1 MSVKSKVK
9 SVVRKAKGLK
19 NLSYHRLKLNAQHAT
34 YYEKVHKSLKTH
46 VKTSNTAAVIH
57 LYYPESWSVIS
68 RKLKK
73 ITEFDLDVFV
83 SLPEKEAGFTQN
95 ILKDFPNAFV
105 YISPNR
111 GRDVLP
117 FMAIIEQLY
126 NLQYKNVLKI
136 HSKKSTHRT
145 DGGDWFSDLVNAL
158 IPGEISLQKKL
169 IKALEKPNTGLVG
182 PAGNYTSLTVNFD
195 ANGVYMTDVVNKLYG
210 KKCAYDT
217 LQLHRGDYGF
227 FAGTM
232 LWLNIESIKPLFIF
246 NKVKYFNEE
255 KGQIDAT
262 FAHALE
268 RLLGVIPEINSWDV
282 YEVGNGKVAKIEYSS
297 GNIPDWSNVYIGPKS

>member
-1 MSVKSKVK
+1 MSIKSKVK
-9 SVVRKAKGLK
+9 SAIRKAKGLK
-19 NLSYHRLKLNAQHAT
+19 NLSYHRLRLNSQHASH
-34 YYEKVHKSLKTH
+34 YRDIQRSLNKY
-46 VKTSNTAAVIH
+46 VKTSDIAVVIH
-57 LYYPESWSVIS
+57 LYYPESWKVLSK
-68 RKLKK
+68 KLKK
-73 ITEFDLDVFV
+73 ITEFNYDVFI
-83 SLPEKEAGFTQN
+83 SLPEKEVEFTQD

-117 FMAIIEQLY
+117 FMSIIERLY
-126 NLQYKNVLKI
+126 NLGYKHVLKL

-145 DGGDWFSDLVNAL
+145 DGSDWFSDLINAL
-158 IPGEISLQKKL
+158 VPESPAVQKSLKK
-169 IKALEKPNTGLVG
+169 ILEKPNTGLVG

-195 ANGVYMTDVVNKLYG
+195 ANGVYMTDMVKKLYG
-210 KKCAYDT
+210 KRCAYDT
-217 LQLHRGDYGF
+217 LQLRRDEYGF

-232 LWLNIESIKPLFIF
+232 LWLNIESIKPLFAF

-268 RLLGVIPEINSWDV
+268 RLLGVIPEINGWDV
-282 YEVGNGKVAKIEYSS
+282 YEVGDTVQKIKYSS
-297 GNIPDWSNVYIGPKS
+297 GDIPDWSNVYIGPKS

>member
-1 MSVKSKVK
+1 MSVRSKVK
-9 SVVRKAKGLK
+9 SAVRKAKVLK
-19 NLSYHRLKLNAQHAT
+19 NLSYRRLRLNAQHVSHYAN
-34 YYEKVHKSLKTH
+34 VQRDLKKH
-46 VKTSNTAAVIH
+46 VKTSDIAVVIH
-57 LYYPESWSVIS
+57 LYYPESWGVLS

-73 ITEFDLDVFV
+73 ITEFNYDVFV
-83 SLPEKEAGFTQN
+83 SLPENERGFTQE
-95 ILKDFPNAFV
+95 IIKDFPNAFV

-117 FMAIIEQLY
+117 FMSIIELLY
-126 NLQYKNVLKI
+126 NLGYKQILKL

-145 DGGDWFSDLVNAL
+145 DGSDWFSDLINAL
-158 IPGEISLQKKL
+158 IPESPTLQKDL
-169 IKALEKPNTGLVG
+169 LKALERPNTGLIG

-195 ANGVYMTDVVNKLYG
+195 ANGVYMTDVVKKLYG
-210 KKCAYDT
+210 KECAYDT
-217 LQLHRGDYGF
+217 LQLRRSEYGF

-232 LWLNIESIKPLFIF
+232 LWINVESIKPLFVF

-268 RLLGVIPEINSWDV
+268 RLLGVIPEINSWDI
-282 YEVGNGKVAKIEYSS
+282 YEVGSNKVQKIEYSS
-297 GNIPDWSNVYIGPKS
+297 GDIPDWSKVYIGPKG